1 VHAASLPLDQE
12 KNIAKALSYVAVDN
26 RHTLVKRPDV
36 GDVNIA
42 KLQFRQQIGIE
53 DQGVRLML
61 VAIMQEIE
69 EPGLNSSQ

>member
-1 VHAASLPLDQE
+1 MLLLTIDT
-12 KNIAKALSYVAVDN
+12 
-26 RHTLVKRPDV
+26 TLVKRPDV

-42 KLQFRQQIGIE
+42 ELQFRRQIGIE

-69 EPGLNSSQ
+69 ERGLNRNQ

>member
-1 VHAASLPLDQE
+1 MLLLTIDT
-12 KNIAKALSYVAVDN
+12 
-26 RHTLVKRPDV
+26 TLVKRLDV

-42 KLQFRQQIGIE
+42 ELQFRRQMGIE
-53 DQGVRLML
+53 DQGVRIML

>member
-1 VHAASLPLDQE
+1 MLLLTIDT
-12 KNIAKALSYVAVDN
+12 
-26 RHTLVKRPDV
+26 TLVKRPDV
-36 GDVNIA
+36 GDANIA
-42 KLQFRQQIGIE
+42 ELQFRQQIGIE